1 MKRVRLTI
9 TDADL
14 AAYVDDEASLVP
26 RADLDTHIED
36 TPEDRTKVEIWLQQ
50 RELLQLAFGRTIDEP
65 VPLAL
70 SVTHPKPVRP
80 EIQIGEDRDA
90 DPVKCVTPLRNKET
104 KPASPSSVA
113 QSVMSGVFL
122 TGLVLGLI
130 FVFKPTLLGD
140 LSAIFHRFELS
151 GPTSQNLDEISL
163 QLARRASEAHRT
175 FVAARSLAVTGSL
188 NLADDPSLSL
198 ALTRLVGVAVRV
210 PDFKTEGLQLV
221 AVRVTP
227 GDLGPSA
234 FLLFQSP
241 MGEDFGLLI
250 SRIVGSETSYP
261 VYRDDRGTGTLAWTN
276 GQGGYVLTGQSG
288 SSRLTALRK
297 AGGF

>member
-26 RADLDTHIED
+26 RADLDAHIQD

-104 KPASPSSVA
+104 KPASDRKSTRLNSSHIPLSRMPSSA
-113 QSVMSGVFL
+113 
-122 TGLVLGLI
+122 
-130 FVFKPTLLGD
+130 
-140 LSAIFHRFELS
+140 
-151 GPTSQNLDEISL
+151 
-163 QLARRASEAHRT
+163 
-175 FVAARSLAVTGSL
+175 
-188 NLADDPSLSL
+188 
-198 ALTRLVGVAVRV
+198 
-210 PDFKTEGLQLV
+210 
-221 AVRVTP
+221 
-227 GDLGPSA
+227 
-234 FLLFQSP
+234 
-241 MGEDFGLLI
+241 
-250 SRIVGSETSYP
+250 
-261 VYRDDRGTGTLAWTN
+261 
-276 GQGGYVLTGQSG
+276 
-288 SSRLTALRK
+288 
-297 AGGF
+297 